1 LGYQL
6 SNGTDGETVA
16 SPAGAVNGAAIGEV
30 VAHFADRHRNHHTIT
45 LSESRSKGSHPPR
58 PFTDIPFASES
69 ACKLNEIREPKTL
82 LHL

>member
-30 VAHFADRHRNHHTIT
+30 VAYVADRHT
-45 LSESRSKGSHPPR
+45 S
-58 PFTDIPFASES
+58 
-69 ACKLNEIREPKTL
+69 
-82 LHL
+82 

>member
-1 LGYQL
+1 MGYQL

-30 VAHFADRHRNHHTIT
+30 VAHSPIDIVIIT
-45 LSESRSKGSHPPR
+45 QSRFRKVEVKAHPPR

-82 LHL
+82 RHL